1 MRGLTLT
8 MTKVQVVLNSYYRL
22 AGAVAGTSGG
32 FKECSNIHKT
42 FLIPVTISYSYG
54 EEVMNLH
61 RLLSRKLE
69 TPHPH
74 IKGLKIDYQQ

>member
-1 MRGLTLT
+1 M
-8 MTKVQVVLNSYYRL
+8 VLNSYYRL

-42 FLIPVTISYSYG
+42 FLIPVTISYSSG
-54 EEVMNLH
+54 EEVLNKYLYH

-69 TPHPH
+69 NPHPH